1 LTLPDA
7 PVFFA
12 QHTSRGRAHDR
23 LSAVAEA
30 RSKQSKA
37 LPGLLLDFGAVHL
50 RGVEE
55 DKTRAGKLAPILPS
69 GSAYEIASKWK
80 VPMAPWVQRAAPST
94 KAQWNATV
102 KESLKKQREL
112 DVDALVVPGAELE
125 AGDYP
130 KGLED
135 QVDAIRRA
143 WVERP
148 DDDPPWFAEFCLHD
162 DWIKN
167 QNACRLVLNLLTDL
181 PDAIGIALRIRFA
194 KRDAAGDA
202 SVLGRLRL
210 VVGALADDGRK
221 VLLIQSGIVGWLSI
235 AWGAWGFSAGMSQE
249 SWLYHRTVIRRRS
262 GQPSP
267 PRVERYFERQLLHPV
282 LSADH
287 GRLSSATGYTQCGC
301 AFCGALAE
309 GGAWDHNASAQHS
322 LYALASLTEAAG
334 GVDRAARRDAV
345 RATIESAQNLWA
357 QWKGTSGLS
366 GQATP
371 AGLPIWRSLV

>member
-1 LTLPDA
+1 MTLPDA

-12 QHTSRGRAHDR
+12 QHTSKGRGHDR

-37 LPGLLLDFGAVHL
+37 PPGLLLDFGAVHL

-55 DKTRAGKLAPILPS
+55 DKGKAGKLTPILPS
-69 GSAYEIASKWK
+69 GSAYEIPSKWK
-80 VPMAPWVQRAAPST
+80 VPMASWVQRAAPST
-94 KAQWNATV
+94 KAEWNATV

-135 QVDAIRRA
+135 QIDAIRRA
-143 WVERP
+143 WAERA

-162 DWIKN
+162 DWI
-167 QNACRLVLNLLTDL
+167 NLLTDL
-181 PDAIGIALRIRFA
+181 PDAIGVALRIRFA

-202 SVLGRLRL
+202 SVLGKLRF

-221 VLLIQSGIVGWLSI
+221 VLLIQSGIVGWLSL

-287 GRLSSATGYTQCGC
+287 GRLANATGYTPCGC
-301 AFCGALAE
+301 SFCNALAQ
-309 GGAWDHNASAQHS
+309 GGAWDHNAAAQHS
-322 LYALASLTEAAG
+322 LYALASLTEAAAG
-334 GVDRAARRDAV
+334 ADRTARRDAV
-345 RATIESAQNLWA
+345 RATIESAQNQWA
-357 QWKGTSGLS
+357 QWKGTAGLS
-366 GQATP
+366 GQAAP
-371 AGLPIWRSLV
+371 AGLSVWRSLV